1 MSRFRLVALLLLVA
15 LFLPALPAAAEK
27 WVFLG
32 QRHVNDK
39 AERDTVEVTA
49 SEGTFEAIKLRVK
62 RHAVRFYRVT
72 VIYGAGT
79 SDDLELRDVIPA
91 GGETR
96 VLDLR
101 GGNRVI
107 KRIEFAYEAKTLG
120 RKGAVVE
127 VYGRR

>member
-1 MSRFRLVALLLLVA
+1 MSRFRVVALLLFVA
-15 LFLPALPAAAEK
+15 LCLPALPAPAEK

-49 SEGTFEAIKLRVK
+49 SEGTFEAIKLRVQ

-91 GGETR
+91 GGESR

>member
-1 MSRFRLVALLLLVA
+1 MSRFRVIALLLFVA
-15 LFLPALPAAAEK
+15 LCLPALPAAAEK

-49 SEGTFEAIKLRVK
+49 SEGTFEAIKLRVQ

-91 GGETR
+91 GGESR

>member
-1 MSRFRLVALLLLVA
+1 MSRFRVIALLLFVA
-15 LFLPALPAAAEK
+15 FCLPALPAAAEK

-91 GGETR
+91 GGESR